1 MFKVNKRCI
10 RCLSIL
16 NEDGTCPN
24 KNCVKNIVE
33 VKPTNEDKEGSK

>member
-1 MFKVNKRCI
+1 MFKVKKRCI

-33 VKPTNEDKEGSK
+33 VKSTNDDKEGSK